1 MAVLKYENAHD
12 VPDTIGEY
20 LAKGS
25 NVKVVG
31 PDTSVRDVIKIMN
44 TKGYSQMPVCEAGK
58 RLLGYISWE
67 EIFKLACE
75 RYESIDSFKAAD
87 LMNMNLARKLIS
99 EDTPTSEAME
109 FTNTEEFLL
118 VVDNLDSKVVK
129 GIITTSDFAEIYSR
143 QVRAF
148 LVLAKIEDTLRRI
161 LAEANID
168 LEKVRIL
175 ARQSRPDNNTILVDA
190 SELSFNNLRYIMN
203 NDKVW
208 PELSLSKYFD
218 QKSFFDT
225 MGEVKEIRN
234 KVMHHNLPK
243 SHEKFDSYMNTLDD
257 FLKRLTE
264 FAS

>member
-20 LAKGS
+20 LAKGRD
-25 NVKVVG
+25 VDVVG
-31 PDTSVRDVIKIMN
+31 PDTSVLDVIKIMN

-67 EIFKLACE
+67 EIFKLTCE
-75 RYESIDSFKAAD
+75 RYESINSFKAGD
-87 LMNMNLARKLIS
+87 LMNKNLARKVIG

-118 VVDNLDSKVVK
+118 VVDNLDLKVVK
-129 GIITTSDFAEIYSR
+129 GIITNADFAEIYSR

-168 LEKVRIL
+168 LEKVRNL
-175 ARQSRPDNNTILVDA
+175 AEESRPDKNTVLFDA
-190 SELSFNNLRYIMN
+190 SELSFNNVRYIMN
-203 NDKVW
+203 NIQVW
-208 PELSLSKYFD
+208 PKLSLSKYFD
-218 QKSFFDT
+218 RQSFFNT

-243 SHEKFDSYMNTLDD
+243 SQEKFDSYIKTLDD

-264 FAS
+264 FTS